1 MNIRKSKVFAVAA
14 AACVLGMMLG
24 GAVGLPR
31 LGTRLKDRM
40 SLRHLTPNRR
50 MA

>member
-1 MNIRKSKVFAVAA
+1 MNIRKSNLFAVAA

-24 GAVGLPR
+24 GCGSSR